1 LDKTTLAY
9 AQAAHA
15 QAQRQ
20 APAEKKE
27 VTGRQAAIAKRM
39 QAQGSRRVDGI
50 GQKIG
55 GIDPR
60 LYFRW
65 HQEKPGCW
73 RDKNFVAEFLRD
85 NPQCRA
91 PGYKAG
97 TPGRPTSRWVGPGQ
111 WEKLS

>member
-1 LDKTTLAY
+1 MDTQTLAY

-15 QAQRQ
+15 KAKRQ

-39 QAQGSRRVDGI
+39 QEQGSRRIDGV

-73 RDKNFVAEFLRD
+73 RDKNFVSEFLRD

-91 PGYKAG
+91 PGYKPPASH
-97 TPGRPTSRWVGPGQ
+97 RATSRYIDGQ
-111 WEKLS
+111 WVKVM

>member
-1 LDKTTLAY
+1 MLAY

-27 VTGRQAAIAKRM
+27 VTRRQLGIAKRM
-39 QAQGSRRVDGI
+39 QAEGSRRINGI

-65 HQEKPGCW
+65 DQEHKGCW
-73 RDKNFVAEFLRD
+73 QNPEFVRDFLRD
-85 NPQCRA
+85 NPQCCA
-91 PGYKAG
+91 PGYKPR
-97 TPGRPTSRWVGPGQ
+97 TQIRPTWS
-111 WEKLS
+111 KTYK